1 MPKKRLALWLVV
13 SAALNFHIF
22 FKPSHVKSTVV
33 AEAKAIAVAEAKAIA
48 VAEAK
53 AIAVAEAKA
62 IVVAEAVVAKA
73 KAIVI
78 GDHTVLH
85 MPALPAATA
94 PLVLLG
100 FPFLCELDLL
110 HIKLQLLSDVVSFF
124 VVSESCFTQ
133 SGHPKPLHFNQ
144 SKHEPRFQAYR
155 AQIWHITDCE
165 PPPNTDDQLG
175 WLQTDKVKSNIGL
188 ALLSQPQIHNASV
201 VIVGDSDEVPSAKA
215 VEWLVHESPLH
226 STYEFES
233 SMPHYIYNFQWRV
246 RPSGYSTMTARSA
259 QLERLFWASRLAGT
273 KGFQQTIQPLPSAVA
288 EGSFHCS
295 YCLPYDEMNEKIHSA
310 NTVDGALILGRY
322 QWQVET
328 LRALKGCG
336 VTPQGT
342 QCELRPLLNLS
353 VFEPQ
358 YPHLFEV
365 PPCVPF
371 HLPFQ

>member
-1 MPKKRLALWLVV
+1 MTYLSKSYCIYPPCCTFYDTMTMYHNNKRKLLLALWLVV

-22 FKPSHVKSTVV
+22 FKPNTT
-33 AEAKAIAVAEAKAIA
+33 
-48 VAEAK
+48 
-53 AIAVAEAKA
+53 
-62 IVVAEAVVAKA
+62 KA
-73 KAIVI
+73 KTIVM
-78 GDHTVLH
+78 GSHTVLH
-85 MPALPAATA
+85 MPALPVRTK

-124 VVSESCFTQ
+124 VISESCFTQ
-133 SGHPKPLHFNQ
+133 SGHPKPLHFNL
-144 SKHEPRFQAYR
+144 SKHEPRFQAYQ

-165 PPPNTDDQLG
+165 PPPNTDNQLG
-175 WLQTDKVKSNIGL
+175 WLHTDKVKSNIGL
-188 ALLSQPQIHNASV
+188 ALFQIHDASV

-215 VEWLVHESPLH
+215 VQWLVHESPLS

-259 QLERLFWASRLAGT
+259 LLERQFWEAKRKGT
-273 KGFQQTIQPLPSAVA
+273 ALEQTILPLPPAVA
-288 EGSFHCS
+288 EGGFHCS
-295 YCLPYDEMNEKIHSA
+295 YCLHYEEMNEKIHAA

-322 QWQVET
+322 QWKPET

-342 QCELRPLLNLS
+342 QCELQPLLLLNLS
-353 VFEPQ
+353 VFEQQ

-365 PPCVPF
+365 PQCVPF
-371 HLPFQ
+371 NLPFQ